1 MFPAAQQTFFRA
13 TLLTCLAMAS
23 SAAARADSPLRER
36 INALV
41 GEGWQTRG
49 VAPAARSDD
58 AEFLRRIYLDL
69 TGVAPTS
76 AQAREFLDDQAADKR
91 ERLIQRLLDSP
102 AYALHMARVYD
113 VLIAERRVPSITS
126 YDVKPAEWRA
136 YLTQAFAENR
146 PWDQLAREIL
156 SSDGTAGPTAAG
168 VKFFLVRDVAPHQ
181 LTRDIGRIFLGA
193 DLQCAQ
199 CHDDP
204 RFDDYRQAD
213 YYGVHAFLQRVT
225 AFRDNEKNVSLV
237 GETATGK
244 ATFVSVFTAKAGET
258 HPRLPGGQ
266 MIPDPEVEKG
276 KEYVVKPD
284 PKQRGVPSYSR
295 RLKLAE
301 LLPRA
306 ETRGFARNIANRVWA
321 QLLGRGLVHP
331 VDLHHAANPP
341 SHPALLDELER
352 WVIAQ
357 RFDLRSLYR
366 EIVSSDV
373 YQLSSR
379 WTNEGPAPPAEAFAV
394 ASLRG
399 LTADQMS
406 WSLLQATGRIDVVRR
421 QAEAREKQQ
430 REQTLKAE
438 ASAVEATPTAS
449 TPTEPIPAWRREL
462 TILEPLDRQ
471 SRTIASVFAGLPG
484 QADDDFQ
491 PVVDH
496 VLHLTHSPVTSSLV
510 MDDNG
515 GLRTRLAALENVE
528 QLAEELHLSVLAR
541 RPVPDE
547 VEEVRAALADAPS
560 PAERSTRIGG
570 LIWGKLLSAE
580 FRLNH

>member
-1 MFPAAQQTFFRA
+1 MVVRTALVLWLVLAAITAGRA
-13 TLLTCLAMAS
+13 ES
-23 SAAARADSPLRER
+23 SLRER
-36 INALV
+36 IDARIAD
-41 GEGWQTRG
+41 GWKARG
-49 VAPAARSDD
+49 VTAAPRCDD
-58 AEFLRRIYLDL
+58 AEFLRRVYLDL
-69 TGVAPTS
+69 VGLVPTS
-76 AQAREFLDDQAADKR
+76 LQAREFLADTGTDKR

-102 AYALHMARVYD
+102 EYSLHMARVYD
-113 VLIAERRVPSITS
+113 VMIVERRVPSITS
-126 YDVKPAEWRA
+126 YDVKPADWRS

-146 PWDQLAREIL
+146 PWDQLVREIL
-156 SSDGTAGPTAAG
+156 ASDGNEGPTAAG

-213 YYGVHAFLQRVT
+213 YYGVHAFVQRVT

-237 GETATGK
+237 GETASGQ
-244 ATFVSVFTAKAGET
+244 ATFVSVFTAKSGET
-258 HPRLPGGQ
+258 QPRLPGGE
-266 MIPDPEVEKG
+266 MVPDPAIEKG

-284 PKQRGVPSYSR
+284 AKQRGVPSYSR

-321 QLLGRGLVHP
+321 QMLGRGLVHP
-331 VDLHHAANPP
+331 LDLHHAANPP
-341 SHPALLDELER
+341 SHPDLLNDLES
-352 WVIAQ
+352 WLVAQ
-357 RFDLRSLYR
+357 RFDLKSLYR
-366 EIVSSDV
+366 EIALSNV

-379 WTNEGPAPPAEAFAV
+379 WTSEGPPPAPDAFAV

-406 WSLLQATGRIDVVRR
+406 WSLLQATGRIEVIRR
-421 QAEAREKQQ
+421 QAATRAKTPAKMSEP
-430 REQTLKAE
+430 QTPE
-438 ASAVEATPTAS
+438 PQPQAVDATP
-449 TPTEPIPAWRREL
+449 AWKREL
-462 TILEPLDRQ
+462 AILEPIDRTA
-471 SRTIASVFAGLPG
+471 RTLAAVFAGLPG
-484 QADDDFQ
+484 QADGEFQ

-496 VLHLTHSPVTSSLV
+496 VLHLTHSPVVASLV
-510 MDDNG
+510 QDDQG
-515 GLRTRLAALENVE
+515 GLLTRLKGINEPE
-528 QLAEELHLSVLAR
+528 PLADELHLSVLAR
-541 RPVPDE
+541 FPDSDE
-547 VEEVRAALADAPS
+547 VEETRMALADVQS
-560 PAERSTRIGG
+560 PAERRERIVG